1 MAVST
6 VNSNGHTRSATT
18 DEARN
23 TIATSGSVT
32 LANNASTTITH
43 AAFTRPLFVT
53 GESADA
59 GSGANSLLHLDGAN
73 GSTTIEDTG
82 SSGLTWIA
90 AGGAAKSTAQH
101 KFGSAS
107 LAVSGGAYITT
118 GANSAWLWTG
128 DFTWETWVY
137 PTTISG
143 DYRAILCDSTR
154 DHFNFLLTP
163 AGALT
168 LSINGNG
175 SPILASANGVITTG
189 SWQHVAICRNA
200 GTLTFYVNGVSVAS
214 GSVGGNLG
222 SSSLSWYIGYRAND
236 GSHPFIGYFDEI
248 ALWST
253 EARYSGNFTP
263 NTEAYADG
271 SDSYVQLAHG
281 VDFSVSRNAAGTQTT
296 ITNISGASF
305 TATFYLDV

>member
-53 GESADA
+53 GEAASA

-82 SSGLTWIA
+82 SAGLTWTA
-90 AGGAAKSTAQH
+90 AGGAVKSTAQH

-107 LAVSGGAYITT
+107 LSVSGGAYITT

-143 DYRAILCDSTR
+143 DYRAILCDSSTA
-154 DHFNFLLTP
+154 HFNLLLTN
-163 AGALT
+163 AGALA
-168 LSINGNG
+168 LYSNG
-175 SPILASANGVITTG
+175 SLVLSSADGVITTG
-189 SWQHVAICRNA
+189 SWQHLALCRNA
-200 GTLTFYVNGVSVAS
+200 GTLKFYVNGVSVAS
-214 GSVGGNLG
+214 ASVGGNIG

-236 GSHPFIGYFDEI
+236 NNHPFIGYFDEVS
-248 ALWST
+248 LWST
-253 EARYSGNFTP
+253 VAKYSGDFTP
-263 NTEAYADG
+263 NADAYADG
-271 SDSYVQLAHG
+271 GDSYVQLAHG

-296 ITNISGASF
+296 ITNISGSSI